1 MSHLQTRRGGTL
13 SGLWGALYPDLLQ
26 SVAVRG
32 GGSLHLLLPGA
43 ELRWPGLRWSGLG
56 GPGLRPAGP
65 AGGADGVEGGAVD
78 DLLEGG
84 GGGAA
89 LLAANWLSGGVAVLG
104 RASGE
109 GVLVAL
115 HVPGGAAKIHCIPSF
130 SLFLVISPWSGP
142 EPVLRGSDGSGV
154 STRPVDVSKVLA
166 LVVARA
172 LRHVLRVGALAV
184 HAGAGAHVEDGA
196 ERATVLSGNSSD
208 AEEVLAA
215 VGGVGVLCEHS
226 GAGVA
231 GALELTTLVV

>member
-1 MSHLQTRRGGTL
+1 MPFCGGGRWPLGEGGTQVGTVGQHLQTRRGGTL
-13 SGLWGALYPDLLQ
+13 SSLRGGLYPDLLQ
-26 SVAVRG
+26 PVAVRG
-32 GGSLHLLLPGA
+32 GGGLHLLLPGA
-43 ELRWPGLRWSGLG
+43 ELRGPRLRRSGLRWSGLG

-89 LLAANWLSGGVAVLG
+89 LLAANWLSGGVPVLG

-115 HVPGGAAKIHCIPSF
+115 HVPGGS
-130 SLFLVISPWSGP
+130 WSGP

-172 LRHVLRVGALAV
+172 LRHVL
-184 HAGAGAHVEDGA
+184 
-196 ERATVLSGNSSD
+196 
-208 AEEVLAA
+208 
-215 VGGVGVLCEHS
+215 GVG
-226 GAGVA
+226 
-231 GALELTTLVV
+231 